1 VAAAALLIVA
11 VNVTDWPTPDG
22 LADDASVV
30 VVDACVID

>member
-11 VNVTDWPTPDG
+11 VNVTDCPTPDG